1 MPQRHTWPGNVR
13 ELENVDRAGRARSR
27 RRRPSSPSAC
37 PSRSLRPSAGIATP
51 SIGHGF
57 SLDGYL
63 LSVEAK
69 LLQEALQQAAGDR
82 AEAARLLGVTP
93 RSLRYLL
100 KKHPSVADKNR
111 PA

>member
-1 MPQRHTWPGNVR
+1 MR
-13 ELENVDRAGRARSR
+13 ELENVVERACALETTEAILAERLPDSL
-27 RRRPSSPSAC
+27 
-37 PSRSLRPSAGIATP
+37 LRPSAGIATP

-57 SLDGYL
+57 SLDSYL

-69 LLQEALQQAAGDR
+69 LLREALQQAAGDR
-82 AEAARLLGVTP
+82 AEAAQLLGVTP